1 MGILKSVPWL
11 VLVVATACSAG
22 TSGEDGVGSS
32 EEKDYA
38 GGTHL
43 VLLGTGTPNAEP
55 DRAGPAVA
63 IVVNGTAY
71 LVDAGPGIVRQAAAA
86 AALGIAAL
94 EPKRLE
100 RVFLTHLH
108 SDHTV
113 GLPDLIL
120 TPWVLERERPLHVFG
135 PPGTTA
141 MASHV
146 VAAYEA
152 DIRRRVDGLQ
162 PQNATGYR
170 VEVREIEPGVVYR
183 DSNVVVTAIP
193 VAHEDWPA
201 AFGYR
206 FETPDRVI
214 VISGD
219 TRPSD
224 SLVAACAGCDILLHE
239 VYSDAG
245 FARREPEWQRYHAR
259 SHTSANDLAGL
270 AARARPALLVLYH
283 QLMWGTTPDELVG
296 EVRRSYDGRVVFGRD
311 LDVF

>member
-1 MGILKSVPWL
+1 VGVLTTRRWL
-11 VLVVATACSAG
+11 AFIAATAC
-22 TSGEDGVGSS
+22 TSGGAGEHPS
-32 EEKDYA
+32 EATDYA
-38 GGTHL
+38 RGSYL

-63 IVVNGTAY
+63 VVVDGKAY
-71 LVDAGPGIVRQAAAA
+71 VVDAGPGVVRQAASAA
-86 AALGIAAL
+86 ARGITAL
-94 EPKRLE
+94 EPKRLDL
-100 RVFLTHLH
+100 VFITHLH

-120 TPWVLERERPLHVFG
+120 TPWVLERERPLRVFG
-135 PPGTTA
+135 PRGTEA
-141 MASHV
+141 MASHL

-170 VEVREIEPGVVYR
+170 VEAREITPGVVYR

-193 VAHEDWPA
+193 VAHEDWPV

-214 VISGD
+214 VVSGD

-224 SLVAACAGCDILLHE
+224 SVVAACAGCDVLLHE
-239 VYSDAG
+239 VYADAG
-245 FARREPEWQRYHAR
+245 FSRREAEWQRYHAR
-259 SHTSANDLAGL
+259 SHTSASEL
-270 AARARPALLVLYH
+270 AAVAAMARPKLLVLYH
-283 QLMWGTTPDELVG
+283 PLLWGTTPEDLVAEIQRG
-296 EVRRSYDGRVVFGRD
+296 YDGRIVFGRD